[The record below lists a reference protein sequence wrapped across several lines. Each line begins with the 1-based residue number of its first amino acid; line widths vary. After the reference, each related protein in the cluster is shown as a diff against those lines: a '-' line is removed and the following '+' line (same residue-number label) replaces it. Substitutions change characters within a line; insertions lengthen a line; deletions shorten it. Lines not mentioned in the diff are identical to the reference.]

1 MQDRTDYLS
10 GGAENAEAN
19 AAETAVQTGGGE
31 INGIFSAKEIL
42 KKRKHHHHEKRS
54 PVFTVLWII
63 VFVLVSVWTVSL
75 LYSLFW
81 MLAGSLKDNYD
92 FYFNKFGFPEFDLIA
107 WDNYALAFNN
117 LYVTTYPTSG
127 IRNVYFEELLF
138 NTLYITLVSA
148 FLSVFVPA
156 IMGYVSA
163 KYHFWFNKV
172 IHFIVVFSI
181 VVPIGNTLSS
191 MLQVMQAVGLYD
203 NMFLGTIILRC
214 GFIGT
219 NFLYMQS
226 AFKGVSDDYMDAAFI
241 DGAGHFRVL
250 FLIMFPMIKN
260 VFMMFFLL
268 QLIAWWNTWDFTL
281 IYMPT
286 HPNFAQAVYN
296 VQFSTEPA
304 LQDKPVQLAVGI
316 FVMLPAFALFFVFRK
331 SIMQQVSFGGLKG

>member
-117 LYVTTYPTSG
+117 LYVTTYPASG

-181 VVPIGNTLSS
+181 VVKAAILILS
-191 MLQVMQAVGLYD
+191 AVGLTAIVW
-203 NMFLGTIILRC
+203 LAAGAILHTGRPTVP
-214 GFIGT
+214 G
-219 NFLYMQS
+219 LLL
-226 AFKGVSDDYMDAAFI
+226 
-241 DGAGHFRVL
+241 VL
-250 FLIMFPMIKN
+250 PLRGE
-260 VFMMFFLL
+260 V
-268 QLIAWWNTWDFTL
+268 
-281 IYMPT
+281 
-286 HPNFAQAVYN
+286 
-296 VQFSTEPA
+296 PA
-304 LQDKPVQLAVGI
+304 LEEDVRELRRVRRQ
-316 FVMLPAFALFFVFRK
+316 R
-331 SIMQQVSFGGLKG
+331 